1 MDIKP
6 KDSFP
11 IFVGVVGIVLAFMFH
26 SIIGGFS
33 IPLGVLGLALVIGA
47 IIHIQKEKK

>member
-11 IFVGVVGIVLAFMFH
+11 IFVGVVGIVLAF
-26 SIIGGFS
+26 IGVAVR
-33 IPLGVLGLALVIGA
+33 LLR
-47 IIHIQKEKK
+47 